1 MTQEATL
8 LPAPESIALVD
19 LAYLFKKRW
28 HTITDGVP
36 LSAAKATLRDLEHLK
51 QGVEHVIICRDAPPY
66 THRLAISPDYK
77 ATRPVLEPEER
88 AQRAWLYK
96 EIQRLGF
103 NVGWCEGYEADDVIA
118 TLAKKYSEWCEDVR
132 VVSVDKDAAQC
143 LSERVK
149 QYIPPVGTNDWVV
162 RDVDG
167 VVAKWGVTPDRMPFY
182 QGLVGD
188 SSDNIPGVTG
198 IGPKRAAEL
207 VNKYLTVEKL
217 AEGMAT
223 TAQLQGSKPSATVKS
238 LADGWDSLVM
248 SIKLAT
254 LDTNVPIDADAL
266 LVAREPEPEQEKANS
281 MDEAPA
287 EKAKDPA
294 LEEASRHYQDML
306 KRTSA
311 NDQASKEDLLEREY
325 DRERQ
330 QNGEN
335 DTVSNTPGDKAAEP
349 VAARAS
355 MVVPRTAMVKT
366 QVELSHTKYGLVTS
380 ELQPMDLT
388 SAYQMSSWLLK
399 GGLYSQY
406 KSEAQIFTVMV
417 RAKEMGLGITTALA
431 NHHIV
436 DGKPVASAD
445 LIRALAERDSNFEYL
460 MPTKMSSTSVT
471 WVGKHKRQP
480 QPVEFTYTI
489 EDARQA
495 GLCRSANYGKPGN
508 WEKRPQD
515 MLMKTAGSKLARIL
529 WPGATMGCYCPE
541 EMGYTSEELDARE
554 AA

>member
-1 MTQEATL
+1 MTQAEL
-8 LPAPESIALVD
+8 IPAPESIALVD

-28 HTITDGVP
+28 HTITDGLP
-36 LSAAKATLRDLEHLK
+36 LGAAKATIRDLEHLR

-66 THRLAISPDYK
+66 SHRLAIFPDYK

-96 EIQRLGF
+96 EIVRLGF
-103 NVGWCEGYEADDVIA
+103 NVAYSEGYEADDVIA
-118 TLAKKYSEWCEDVR
+118 TLASKYSVWCGDVR
-132 VVSVDKDAAQC
+132 IVSVDKDAAQC
-143 LSERVK
+143 LSEHVK

-162 RDVDG
+162 RDVAG
-167 VVAKWGVTPDRMPFY
+167 VVAKWGVVPDLMPFY

-207 VNKYLTVEKL
+207 ANKYLTVEKL
-217 AEGMAT
+217 AEGMAS
-223 TAQLQGSKPSATVKS
+223 TAQLQGSKPSATVKA
-238 LADGWDSLVM
+238 LADGWDALVM
-248 SIKLAT
+248 SVKLAT
-254 LDTNVPIDADAL
+254 LDTSVPIDADAL
-266 LVAREPEPEQEKANS
+266 LVARAPEPEQEKQNS
-281 MDEAPA
+281 MDDLPLVNEHPA
-287 EKAKDPA
+287 MPTARKV
-294 LEEASRHYQDML
+294 YQEIA
-306 KRTSA
+306 A
-311 NDQASKEDLLEREY
+311 NDQASREELLEREY

-330 QNGEN
+330 QNGEH

-349 VAARAS
+349 VPQPARAS
-355 MVVPRTAMVKT
+355 MVVPRTQMVKT
-366 QVELSHTKYGLVTS
+366 QPEVTQSRYGLVTS
-380 ELQPMDLT
+380 DLQPMDLT
-388 SAYQMSSWLLK
+388 SAYQMSTWLFK
-399 GGLYSQY
+399 GQLYSQY

-436 DGKPVASAD
+436 EGKPVASAD
-445 LIRALAERDSNFEYL
+445 LIRALCERDANFEYL
-460 MPTKMSSTSVT
+460 MPTKMSATSVT

-480 QPVEFTYTI
+480 QPVEYTYTI
-489 EDARQA
+489 EDAKLA
-495 GLCRSANYGKPGN
+495 GLVRAGNYGKGGN
-508 WEKRPQD
+508 WNTRPQD

-541 EMGYTSEELDARE
+541 EMGYTAEELDQRD

>member
-28 HTITDGVP
+28 HTITDGLP
-36 LSAAKATLRDLEHLK
+36 LGAAKATLRDLEHLK

-118 TLAKKYSEWCEDVR
+118 TLAAKYSVWCDDVR
-132 VVSVDKDAAQC
+132 IVSVDKDAAQC
-143 LSERVK
+143 LNKHVK

-167 VVAKWGVTPDRMPFY
+167 VVAKWGVTPELMPFY

-198 IGPKRAAEL
+198 IGPKRASEL

-238 LADGWDSLVM
+238 LAEGWNSLVM

-281 MDEAPA
+281 MDEV
-287 EKAKDPA
+287 KDPA
-294 LEEASRHYQDML
+294 LEEAGRLYQESL
-306 KRTSA
+306 KARAS
-311 NDQASKEDLLEREY
+311 NDQASREDLLEQQY

-330 QNGEN
+330 QNGES
-335 DTVSNTPGDKAAEP
+335 DTVSNAPGDKAAEP
-349 VAARAS
+349 ARAS
-355 MVVPRTAMVKT
+355 VVVPRTQMVKAQPEVT
-366 QVELSHTKYGLVTS
+366 QTKYGLVTS

-388 SAYQMSSWLLK
+388 SAYQMSTWLYK
-399 GGLYSQY
+399 GQLYSQY

-436 DGKPVASAD
+436 EGKPVASAD
-445 LIRALAERDSNFEYL
+445 LIRALCERDANFEYL
-460 MPTKMSSTSVT
+460 MPTKMSATSVT

-480 QPVEFTYTI
+480 QPVEYTYTI

-495 GLCRSANYGKPGN
+495 GLCRGANYGKPGN

-541 EMGYTSEELDARE
+541 EMGYTAEELDARE

>member
-1 MTQEATL
+1 MTQAAEL
-8 LPAPESIALVD
+8 IPAPESIALVD

-28 HTITDGVP
+28 HTVTDG
-36 LSAAKATLRDLEHLK
+36 SFMGAAKATLRDLERLK
-51 QGVEHVIICRDAPPY
+51 DGVEHVIICRDAPPY
-66 THRLAISPDYK
+66 SHRIAIFPEYK
-77 ATRPVLEPEER
+77 ATRPVMEPEER

-118 TLAKKYSEWCEDVR
+118 TLAAKYSVWCDDVR
-132 VVSVDKDAAQC
+132 IVSVDKDAAQC
-143 LSERVK
+143 LSEHVK

-162 RDVDG
+162 RDVVG
-167 VVAKWGVTPDRMPFY
+167 VVEKWGVTPRLMPFY

-188 SSDNIPGVTG
+188 ASDNIPGVKN

-207 VNKYLTVEKL
+207 VNEYETVDKL
-217 AEGMAT
+217 AQGMAT
-223 TAQLQGSKPSATVKS
+223 KATEQGSKPSATLKA

-248 SIKLAT
+248 SVKLAT

-266 LVAREPEPEQEKANS
+266 LVARESEPEQEKANS
-281 MDEAPA
+281 MDEAPLVN
-287 EKAKDPA
+287 EHPA
-294 LEEASRHYQDML
+294 MPTARKVYQEIA
-306 KRTSA
+306 A

-330 QNGEN
+330 QNGEH
-335 DTVSNTPGDKAAEP
+335 DTTSNAPGDKAAEP
-349 VAARAS
+349 ARAS
-355 MVVPRTAMVKT
+355 VVVPRTQMVKAQPEVT
-366 QVELSHTKYGLVTS
+366 QTKYGLVTS
-380 ELQPMDLT
+380 DLQPMDLT
-388 SAYQMSSWLLK
+388 SAYQMSTWLMK

-406 KSEAQIFTVMV
+406 KTEAQIFTVMV

-436 DGKPVASAD
+436 EGKPVASAD
-445 LIRALAERDSNFEYL
+445 LIRALCERDANFEYL
-460 MPTKMSSTSVT
+460 MPTKMSATSVT

-480 QPVEFTYTI
+480 QPVEYTYTI
-489 EDARQA
+489 EDAKLA
-495 GLCRSANYGKPGN
+495 GLVRSGNYGKGGN
-508 WEKRPQD
+508 WNTRPQD

-541 EMGYTSEELDARE
+541 EMGYTAEELDSRE